1 MAFKAADI
9 ERKYNAKRSRDFF
22 IIVKRSNSDRVHR
35 LSLKRIH
42 QKNGQ
47 IVKLVWRRIRYS
59 PLRSFD
65 FISTVVYIYIYIRLS
80 VSIFWKH
87 VVGIKSHQKKISY
100 IIVQFQRLL
109 ISEIMFKYEVSTY
122 FLIASFYRDHIIK
135 IPYIWYRHQYFP
147 SNSGTPFS
155 SNHRSRYRWRR

>member
-9 ERKYNAKRSRDFF
+9 ERKYNAKRSRDLF
-22 IIVKRSNSDRVHR
+22 IIVKGNNSDRVHR
-35 LSLKRIH
+35 LNLKRIH
-42 QKNGQ
+42 QKNDQ

-59 PLRSFD
+59 PLRLFD
-65 FISTVVYIYIYIRLS
+65 FISTVVYIYIYDYQFQSFGNMLSELSRIR
-80 VSIFWKH
+80 
-87 VVGIKSHQKKISY
+87 KKISY

-135 IPYIWYRHQYFP
+135 IPYI
-147 SNSGTPFS
+147 
-155 SNHRSRYRWRR
+155 

>member
-9 ERKYNAKRSRDFF
+9 ERKYNAKRLRNFF
-22 IIVKRSNSDRVHR
+22 IIVKRSNSDRVHC

-42 QKNGQ
+42 QKNDQ

-59 PLRSFD
+59 PLRLFD
-65 FISTVVYIYIYIRLS
+65 FISTVVYIYIYDYQFQSFGNMLSELSRIR
-80 VSIFWKH
+80 
-87 VVGIKSHQKKISY
+87 KKISY

-109 ISEIMFKYEVSTY
+109 ISEIMFKYDVSTY

-147 SNSGTPFS
+147 SNSGKPFS